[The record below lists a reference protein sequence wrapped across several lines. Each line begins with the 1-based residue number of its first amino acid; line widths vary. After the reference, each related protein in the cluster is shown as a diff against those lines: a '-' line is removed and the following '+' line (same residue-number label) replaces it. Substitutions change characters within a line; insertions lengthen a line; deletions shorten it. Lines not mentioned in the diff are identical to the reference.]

1 MQNIVVDG
9 VEYRVRIVYESMS
22 RSFSIVEGPNG
33 GTAITARTIRDI
45 IGTKYD
51 YEMRVEPDLR
61 YPEDYD
67 AFYEVISAPVE
78 SHMVEMPYGS
88 GVMKFE
94 AMIVS
99 GEDTYRGIL
108 ANRNAWQGLRVQ
120 FKPILPQ
127 RTR

>member
-9 VEYRVRIVYESMS
+9 VEYRVRVVYESLS
-22 RSFSIVEGPNG
+22 RSFSIVEGPNC
-33 GTAITARTIRDI
+33 GTAITARSIRDI
-45 IGTKYD
+45 IGTKYA
-51 YEMRVEPDLR
+51 YEMNIEPDPR

-67 AFYEVISAPVE
+67 AFYETISAPVE
-78 SHMVEMPYGS
+78 SHIVEMPYGNGS
-88 GVMKFE
+88 TKFE

>member
-9 VEYRVRIVYESMS
+9 VEYRVRVVYESLS
-22 RSFSIVEGPNG
+22 RSFSIVEGPNS

>member
-9 VEYRVRIVYESMS
+9 VEYRVRVVYESLS

-33 GTAITARTIRDI
+33 GTAITARAIRDI
-45 IGTKYD
+45 IGTKYA
-51 YEMRVEPDLR
+51 YEMNIEPDPR

-67 AFYEVISAPVE
+67 AFYETISAPVE
-78 SHMVEMPYGS
+78 SHIVEMPYGNGS
-88 GVMKFE
+88 MKFE

-99 GEDTYRGIL
+99 GEDTYAGIL
-108 ANRNAWQGLRVQ
+108 VNRNAWKGLRVQ

>member
-9 VEYRVRIVYESMS
+9 VEYRVRVVYESLS

-99 GEDTYRGIL
+99 GEDTYAGIL

>member
-9 VEYRVRIVYESMS
+9 VEYRVRVVYESLS

-33 GTAITARTIRDI
+33 GSAITARTIRDI

-88 GVMKFE
+88 GAMKFE

-108 ANRNAWQGLRVQ
+108 VNRNAWQGLRVQ

>member
-9 VEYRVRIVYESMS
+9 VEYRVRVVYESMS

-108 ANRNAWQGLRVQ
+108 VNRNAWQGLRVQ

>member
-1 MQNIVVDG
+1 M
-9 VEYRVRIVYESMS
+9 
-22 RSFSIVEGPNG
+22 EGPNG

-45 IGTKYD
+45 IGTKYA
-51 YEMRVEPDLR
+51 YEMNIEPDPR

-67 AFYEVISAPVE
+67 AFYEAISAPVE
-78 SHMVEMPYGS
+78 SHTVEMPYGS

-99 GEDTYRGIL
+99 GEDTYAGIL
-108 ANRNAWQGLRVQ
+108 INRNAWKGLRVQ

>member
-1 MQNIVVDG
+1 MLNLA
-9 VEYRVRIVYESMS
+9 YRVRVVYESLS

-45 IGTKYD
+45 IGTKYA
-51 YEMRVEPDLR
+51 YEMNIEPDPR

-67 AFYEVISAPVE
+67 AFYEAISAPVE
-78 SHMVEMPYGS
+78 SHTVEMPYGS

-99 GEDTYRGIL
+99 GEDTYAGIL
-108 ANRNAWQGLRVQ
+108 INRNAWKGLRVQ

>member
-9 VEYRVRIVYESMS
+9 VEYRVRVVYESLS

-45 IGTKYD
+45 IGTKYG
-51 YEMRVEPDLR
+51 YEMCIEPDPR

-67 AFYEVISAPVE
+67 AFYEAISAPVE
-78 SHMVEMPYGS
+78 SHTVEMPYGS
-88 GVMKFE
+88 GAMKFE

-108 ANRNAWQGLRVQ
+108 VNRNAWQGLRVQ

>member
-9 VEYRVRIVYESMS
+9 VEYRVRVVYESLS

-51 YEMRVEPDLR
+51 YEMRIEPDLR

>member
-9 VEYRVRIVYESMS
+9 VEYRVRVVYESLS

-45 IGTKYD
+45 IGTKYE

-108 ANRNAWQGLRVQ
+108 VNRNAWQGLRVQ

>member
-1 MQNIVVDG
+1 MQNVVVDG
-9 VEYRVRIVYESMS
+9 VEYRVRVVYESLS

-45 IGTKYD
+45 IGTKYA
-51 YEMRVEPDLR
+51 YEMNIEPDPR

-67 AFYEVISAPVE
+67 AFYDAISAPVE
-78 SHMVEMPYGS
+78 SHMVEMPYGN

-99 GEDTYRGIL
+99 GEDTYAGIL
-108 ANRNAWQGLRVQ
+108 VNRNAWKGLRVQ

>member
-9 VEYRVRIVYESMS
+9 VEYRVRVVYESLS

-78 SHMVEMPYGS
+78 SHMVEMPYGN

-99 GEDTYRGIL
+99 GEDTYSGIL
-108 ANRNAWQGLRVQ
+108 VNRNAWQGLRVQ

>member
-9 VEYRVRIVYESMS
+9 VEYRVRVVYESLS
-22 RSFSIVEGPNG
+22 RSFSSVEGPNG

-78 SHMVEMPYGS
+78 SHMVELPYGA
-88 GVMKFE
+88 GAQKFE
-94 AMIVS
+94 MMVLS
-99 GEDTYRGIL
+99 GSDAYAGRRMG
-108 ANRNAWQGLRVQ
+108 RNAWKGLKVQ
-120 FKPILPQ
+120 FQPITPQ
-127 RTR
+127 RTI

>member
-9 VEYRVRIVYESMS
+9 VEYRVRVVYESLS

-33 GTAITARTIRDI
+33 GTAITARAIRDI
-45 IGTKYD
+45 IGTKYV
-51 YEMRVEPDLR
+51 YEMNIEPDPR

-67 AFYEVISAPVE
+67 AFYETISAPVE
-78 SHMVEMPYGS
+78 SHIVEMPYGNGS
-88 GVMKFE
+88 MKFE

-99 GEDTYRGIL
+99 GEDTYAGIL
-108 ANRNAWQGLRVQ
+108 VNRNAWKGLRVQ

>member
-1 MQNIVVDG
+1 MQNIAVDG
-9 VEYRVRIVYESMS
+9 VEYRVRVVYESLS

-45 IGTKYD
+45 IGTKYA
-51 YEMRVEPDLR
+51 YEMNIEPDPR

-88 GVMKFE
+88 SSMRFE

-99 GEDTYRGIL
+99 GEDTYAGIL
-108 ANRNAWQGLRVQ
+108 VNRNAWKGLRVQ

>member
-9 VEYRVRIVYESMS
+9 VEYRVRVVYESLS

-33 GTAITARTIRDI
+33 GTAITARAIRDI

-51 YEMRVEPDLR
+51 YEMRIEPDPR
-61 YPEDYD
+61 YPEDYN

-78 SHMVEMPYGS
+78 SHMVEMPYGI
-88 GVMKFE
+88 GMMKFE

-99 GEDTYRGIL
+99 GEDTYAGIL
-108 ANRNAWQGLRVQ
+108 VNRNAWKGLRVQ

>member
-9 VEYRVRIVYESMS
+9 VEYRVRVVYESLS

-88 GVMKFE
+88 GVMNFE

-108 ANRNAWQGLRVQ
+108 VNRNAWQGLRVQ

>member
-9 VEYRVRIVYESMS
+9 VEYRVRVVYESLS

-99 GEDTYRGIL
+99 GEDTYAGIL
-108 ANRNAWQGLRVQ
+108 INRNAWKGLRVQ

>member
-9 VEYRVRIVYESMS
+9 VEYRVRVVYESLS

-78 SHMVEMPYGS
+78 SHMVEMPYGN

-108 ANRNAWQGLRVQ
+108 VNRNAWQGLRVQ

>member
-9 VEYRVRIVYESMS
+9 VEYRVRVVYESLS

-99 GEDTYRGIL
+99 GEDTYAGIL
-108 ANRNAWQGLRVQ
+108 VNRNAWKGLRVQ

>member
-9 VEYRVRIVYESMS
+9 VEYRVRVVYESLS

-78 SHMVEMPYGS
+78 
-88 GVMKFE
+88 
-94 AMIVS
+94 
-99 GEDTYRGIL
+99 GIL
-108 ANRNAWQGLRVQ
+108 VNRNAWQGLRVQ

>member
-9 VEYRVRIVYESMS
+9 VEYRVRVVYESLS

-51 YEMRVEPDLR
+51 YEMCIEPDLR

-67 AFYEVISAPVE
+67 AFYEAISAPVE

>member
-9 VEYRVRIVYESMS
+9 VEYRVRVVYESLS

-33 GTAITARTIRDI
+33 GTAITASTIRDI

-99 GEDTYRGIL
+99 GEDTYAGIL
-108 ANRNAWQGLRVQ
+108 VNRNAWRGLRVQ

>member
-9 VEYRVRIVYESMS
+9 VEYRVRVVYESLS

-78 SHMVEMPYGS
+78 SHMVEMPYGN

>member
-9 VEYRVRIVYESMS
+9 VEYRVRVVYESLS

-51 YEMRVEPDLR
+51 YEMRIEPDLR

-99 GEDTYRGIL
+99 GEDTYAGIL
-108 ANRNAWQGLRVQ
+108 VNRNAWKGLRVQ

>member
-9 VEYRVRIVYESMS
+9 VEYRVRVVYESMS

-51 YEMRVEPDLR
+51 YEMRVEPDPR

-99 GEDTYRGIL
+99 GEDTYAGIL
-108 ANRNAWQGLRVQ
+108 VNRNAWKGPRVQ

>member
-9 VEYRVRIVYESMS
+9 VEYRVRVAYESLS

-45 IGTKYD
+45 IGTKYA
-51 YEMRVEPDLR
+51 YEMNIEPDPR

-67 AFYEVISAPVE
+67 ALYEVISAPVE

-88 GVMKFE
+88 GSMKFE

-99 GEDTYRGIL
+99 GEDTYAGIL
-108 ANRNAWQGLRVQ
+108 VNRNAWKGLRVQ

>member
-51 YEMRVEPDLR
+51 YEMRIEPDLR

-120 FKPILPQ
+120 FQPILPQ

>member
-9 VEYRVRIVYESMS
+9 VEYRVRVVYESMS

>member
-1 MQNIVVDG
+1 MQNIAVDG
-9 VEYRVRIVYESMS
+9 VEYRVRVVYESLS

-45 IGTKYD
+45 IGTKYA
-51 YEMRVEPDLR
+51 YGMNIEPDPR

-88 GVMKFE
+88 SSMRFE

-99 GEDTYRGIL
+99 GEDTYAGIL
-108 ANRNAWQGLRVQ
+108 VNRNAWKGLRVQ

>member
-9 VEYRVRIVYESMS
+9 VEYRVRVVYESLS

-108 ANRNAWQGLRVQ
+108 VNRNAWQGLRVQ